1 MSRYGFCWDERD
13 HQERARRDARYDHK
27 DRDYYERHS
36 FDSCKE
42 AYTKEFDRERDRIE
56 HECYEERRAEED
68 RAERRAEEDRA
79 ERRAVEARNQR
90 RREEEW
96 AEAQRAEQEQEKNNQ
111 SRASPRRRKNSRE
124 NNVS

>member
-68 RAERRAEEDRA
+68 RAERRA
-79 ERRAVEARNQR
+79 VEARNQR